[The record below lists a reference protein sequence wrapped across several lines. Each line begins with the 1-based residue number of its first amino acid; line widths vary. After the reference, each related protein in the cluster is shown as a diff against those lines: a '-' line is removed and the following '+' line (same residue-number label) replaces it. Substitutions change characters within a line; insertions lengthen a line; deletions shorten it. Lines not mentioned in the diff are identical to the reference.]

1 MFCVSMRIYSQPIFT
16 DKVNFKR
23 KTEINDKS
31 LTVNEREFKEPNK
44 KTCDDYIN
52 QFFYTLAGI
61 INPLYS
67 TNEKKRISI
76 LTQIGILPEFAE
88 KFASYNR
95 EQYKKVIELLQYGL
109 DEFLTEE
116 ALSFPPERYNK
127 ALTLLEKNI
136 NDQNLTKLSN
146 LNNKKFTKAIDG
158 LNGGIDADS
167 VVLMSDCNK
176 KQTKNA
182 HRYMREGYTPNVA
195 VRLAKLNKRKK
206 TEFLNLLNQ
215 NISVENAIKIVQR
228 NSKYQNKCLEMIKN
242 GTDENYVMDFINLD
256 ETGEKRLKELRNL
269 KVDDINIGD
278 ILSLP
283 ENSYANVIK
292 LLKEGVS
299 DDYVYDINQKTENTK
314 DKENDEFFGY
324 LNKGYGYNSSWAL
337 YLLAD
342 EEKEALEKFL
352 KKMPKIE
359 KYFKKN
365 YDIQLVD
372 LQNQDGIDLLLSKE
386 YTSEDGK
393 SKTYFVDI
401 IDETGKILKNKYEE
415 NEKMETFSRL
425 KNSDNVFEIKY
436 GKTGIPEKI
445 IKVINSKNT
454 GDVQGV
460 LVSKTS
466 ELLKGC
472 YERTYYD
479 ISNFPENENYF
490 DLDCDFNS
498 YVPNGVTGATVKT
511 DECGNV
517 IFDEKLSHNGFLS
530 ERHYKEKRN
539 NNGDIEYSE
548 YSYKI
553 KNPCGKKITDVSNI
567 QKRNNDGSLT
577 NIINGRKYEVTYD
590 DKNKTV
596 VIKSG
601 LKTKKLN
608 FENIL
613 AKYSKNT
620 LWDVVKTLDV
630 DTLVSVAKYVKNWT
644 YCNDMDSSATEYT
657 RHMATGSDVAVIQ
670 HEIGHFKGNRAEKLQ
685 GYEDLKRVYTRE
697 MNAFK
702 ESIPHNEQEFI
713 EYFSPRA
720 DLTESDSLSEF
731 IAETNMILSSY
742 GCGIG
747 TISTRSQFL
756 VEYFPETIS
765 MISNLI
771 DKNSKSGLI

>member
-1 MFCVSMRIYSQPIFT
+1 MRIYSQPVLT
-16 DKVNFKR
+16 NSVNFKR
-23 KTEINDKS
+23 EIKTNDKS
-31 LTVNEREFKEPNK
+31 LTVKEQEFKEVK
-44 KTCDDYIN
+44 EKTCDDYIN
-52 QFFYTLAGI
+52 QFFFTMAGI

-67 TNEKKRISI
+67 RNEEKRISI
-76 LTQIGILPEFAE
+76 LTQIGIMPEYAK
-88 KFASYNR
+88 KFASYEGEKYER
-95 EQYKKVIELLQYGL
+95 AIELLEYGI
-109 DEFLTEE
+109 DEFLTDEI
-116 ALSFPPERYNK
+116 LCFSPDNYNK
-127 ALTLLEKNI
+127 ALILIQKNI
-136 NDQNLTKLSN
+136 TDKNLTKLAK
-146 LNNKKFTKAIDG
+146 LNNKKFTKAIAEIDG
-158 LNGGIDADS
+158 GTDAES
-167 VVLMSDCNK
+167 VVNLSECNK

-182 HRYMREGYTPNVA
+182 HRFMREGYTPNVA
-195 VRLAKLNKRKK
+195 TSLAKLNKRKQA
-206 TEFLNLLNQ
+206 EFLNLLNEQ
-215 NISVENAIKIVQR
+215 LSFENAIKIVQK

-242 GTDENYVMDFINLD
+242 GADENFVTDFINLD

-292 LLKEGVS
+292 LLKDGVS
-299 DDYVYDINQKTENTK
+299 DDYVFDINKKTENTK

-324 LNKGYGYNSSWAL
+324 LDKGYGYNSSWAL

-352 KKMPKIE
+352 KRMPEIE
-359 KYFKKN
+359 NYFVNN

-372 LQNQDGIDLLLSKE
+372 LQNQEGIDLLLSKE

-393 SKTYFVDI
+393 YKTYFVDI
-401 IDETGKILKNKYEE
+401 IDETGKILRNKYEE
-415 NEKMETFSRL
+415 NEGMETFSRL
-425 KNSDNVFEIKY
+425 KNSCNMFEIKY

-445 IKVINSKNT
+445 VKVIKSENT
-454 GDVQGV
+454 GEVQGV
-460 LVSKTS
+460 LVSKFS

-472 YERTYYD
+472 YERTYYN
-479 ISNFPENENYF
+479 ISDFPENENDF

-498 YVPNGVTGATVKT
+498 YVPNGINKATVKK
-511 DECGNV
+511 DQSGNV
-517 IFDEKLSHNGFLS
+517 IFEEKLFHNGFSS
-530 ERHYKEKRN
+530 ERYYKEKRS

-553 KNPCGKKITDVSNI
+553 KNPYGKKITDVSNI

-596 VIKSG
+596 LIKSG
-601 LKTKKLN
+601 FRTKKLN
-608 FENIL
+608 FDDIL

-620 LWDVVKTLDV
+620 LWKTVKMLDV
-630 DTLVSVAKYVKNWT
+630 DTLLTISKNVKNWC
-644 YCNDMDSSATEYT
+644 YCTDKDSYVLEYKKDMS
-657 RHMATGSDVAVIQ
+657 TGTDISVIQ
-670 HEIGHFKGNRAEKLQ
+670 HEAGHFKGNRAEKLQ
-685 GYEDLKRVYTRE
+685 GYEDLKQIYTRE

-720 DLTESDSLSEF
+720 DLTDSDSISEF
-731 IAETNMILSSY
+731 IAETNMLLSSY
-742 GCGIG
+742 GCAIG
-747 TISTRSQFL
+747 SMSTRSQFL

-765 MISNLI
+765 AISNLI
-771 DKNSKSGLI
+771 NKNSKSSLI